1 MEQIKHLIDVFV
13 HLDHTISAL
22 NGSFGGWTY
31 GIVFLIIFCETGL
44 VVVPFLPGDSLL
56 FVLGALSAA
65 GAISMAWLWLLL
77 TTAAVSGNIVNYF
90 VGTKMAHVVSRSD
103 QKLIKPQHLKRTHEF
118 FEKYGSKTIILTR
131 FLPILRTMA
140 PFLAGVG
147 QMDYRKFALYNFL
160 GGFLWV
166 SVGLWSGYWFG
177 HLPWVEKN
185 FSLVII
191 AIVVISLMPATWE
204 FLKHRR
210 PHPPG

>member
-1 MEQIKHLIDVFV
+1 MEQIKHLVDVFI

-65 GAISMAWLWLLL
+65 GGISMTWLWILL

-90 VGTKMAHVVSRSD
+90 VGTKMARVVLRSD

-131 FLPILRTMA
+131 FLPILRTVA

-147 QMDYRKFALYNFL
+147 QMDYRKFTLYNFL

-177 HLPWVEKN
+177 RLPWVEKN

-210 PHPPG
+210 RHSPD